1 MGRRH
6 GGLGDGAAQTH
17 HIRVQVVGALQ
28 AVHTGGVVVVIVG
41 VHQIHGGLL
50 VQRAQFLQEGGDVVV
65 LRAGTAAEHQ
75 TALPLLPQQRV
86 AVTGGTDGA
95 DADGLAFRKA
105 VAEKEGHT
113 GLAGAVQNAFVHDV
127 CILAAPGRAGVNAGA
142 DGVDAV
148 VLELALGQLVGD
160 LHQHG
165 HIAVAVRDRQAGG
178 GAFAGDDGV
187 DGQVVFIVIDLTIRH
202 ILQDRDV
209 FGAHAVFGA
218 LGCGHSRHAAQRQ
231 HKSQQK
237 GNQLFH
243 RGTLLSV

>member
-1 MGRRH
+1 M
-6 GGLGDGAAQTH
+6 
-17 HIRVQVVGALQ
+17 
-28 AVHTGGVVVVIVG
+28 
-41 VHQIHGGLL
+41 
-50 VQRAQFLQEGGDVVV
+50 
-65 LRAGTAAEHQ
+65 
-75 TALPLLPQQRV
+75 

-95 DADGLAFRKA
+95 DANGLAFREA
-105 VAEKEGHT
+105 VAEEEGHT

-127 CILAAPGRAGVNAGA
+127 RILAAPGRAGVNAGA
-142 DGVDAV
+142 DGVGAV

-165 HIAVAVRDRQAGG
+165 HIAIAVRYRQAGG

-209 FGAHAVFGA
+209 FSAHAVFGA
-218 LGCGHSRHAAQRQ
+218 LGRGQSRHAAQRQ

-237 GNQLFH
+237 GDQLLH
-243 RGTLLSV
+243 RGTLLSVW